1 MKAVVVAGAAAVALL
16 GSACSPTPVPAPS
29 PSTHSASPLLTTTPE
44 CAGLA
49 AEAPSRYS
57 QYREQVLDAIRT
69 GVPAPELDSAYR
81 RIPTD
86 QPWSQAFT
94 ALSTASACT
103 LDGLSRA
110 WGVDVQG
117 WLYSKEK

>member
-1 MKAVVVAGAAAVALL
+1 MKLQLAVGITALALL
-16 GSACSPTPVPAPS
+16 GAACSATPATAPS

-57 QYREQVLDAIRT
+57 QYREQMLDAIRT
-69 GVPAPELDSAYR
+69 GVPAPEPDSAYR
-81 RIPTD
+81 HIPTD
-86 QPWSQAFT
+86 QPWSQTFT
-94 ALSTASACT
+94 ALSTVDTCA

>member
-1 MKAVVVAGAAAVALL
+1 MKSRVIAGASVLAVL
-16 GSACSPTPVPAPS
+16 GAACSATPATAPS
-29 PSTHSASPLLTTTPE
+29 PSTHSASPLLTTTAE

-57 QYREQVLDAIRT
+57 PYREQVLAAIRT
-69 GVPAPELDSAYR
+69 GVPAPERDSAYR

-94 ALSTASACT
+94 ALSTVDTCT

-110 WGVDVQG
+110 WGVNVQA
-117 WLYSKEK
+117 WLYTKEK

>member
-1 MKAVVVAGAAAVALL
+1 MKAIVVAGVAALALL
-16 GSACSPTPVPAPS
+16 GAACSATPVTA
-29 PSTHSASPLLTTTPE
+29 PSTHSASPLLTTTPD
-44 CAGLA
+44 CARHA
-49 AEAPSRYS
+49 EEAPSRYS
-57 QYREQVLDAIRT
+57 PYREQVLAAIHT
-69 GVPAPELDSAYR
+69 GVPAPERDSTYR

-94 ALSTASACT
+94 ALSTVDTCT

-110 WGVDVQG
+110 WGVDVQA